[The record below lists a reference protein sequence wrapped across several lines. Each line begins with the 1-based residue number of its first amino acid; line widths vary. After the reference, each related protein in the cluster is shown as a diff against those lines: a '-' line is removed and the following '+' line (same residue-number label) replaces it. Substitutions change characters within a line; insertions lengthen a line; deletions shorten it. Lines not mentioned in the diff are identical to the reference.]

1 MSKLIAAI
9 VASVFA
15 VSAASGF
22 AQGLNTTGAKKEPL
36 TTEQK
41 TEIRDR
47 VERLKAERAKAD
59 AAKATTTTPAAPKA
73 DAPKK
78 TSKAAKP
85 AKRVAKADTGK
96 AAKPAADTPAKA
108 KPKA

>member
-22 AQGLNTTGAKKEPL
+22 AQGTNTPGAKKEPL
-36 TTEQK
+36 TAEQK

-47 VERLKAERAKAD
+47 VERLKTERAKAD
-59 AAKATTTTPAAPKA
+59 AAKAAAPTKA
-73 DAPKK
+73 EAPKK
-78 TSKAAKP
+78 TSTVSKNT
-85 AKRVAKADTGK
+85 KRVAKAVP
-96 AAKPAADTPAKA
+96 AKPAVKKVA
-108 KPKA
+108 PKA

>member
-22 AQGLNTTGAKKEPL
+22 AQGTNTTGAKKEPL

-41 TEIRDR
+41 AEIRDR
-47 VERLKAERAKAD
+47 VERLKTERAKAEATK
-59 AAKATTTTPAAPKA
+59 AAPTPAKVDVPKKASKVTTTT
-73 DAPKK
+73 
-78 TSKAAKP
+78 
-85 AKRVAKADTGK
+85 KRVAKA
-96 AAKPAADTPAKA
+96 APAKPAVKKVA
-108 KPKA
+108 PKA

>member
-15 VSAASGF
+15 VGVASAQTTAPSGSP
-22 AQGLNTTGAKKEPL
+22 AGKREQL
-36 TTEQK
+36 TAEQK

-47 VERLKAERAKAD
+47 VERMKAD
-59 AAKATTTTPAAPKA
+59 RANAGIAKPATPAKA

-78 TSKAAKP
+78 TSKVTQK
-85 AKRVAKADTGK
+85 AKRVAIANK
-96 AAKPAADTPAKA
+96 AAAGKTVKKAKA
-108 KPKA
+108 KAKV

>member
-15 VSAASGF
+15 VGVASAQTTAPSGSP
-22 AQGLNTTGAKKEPL
+22 AGKREQL
-36 TTEQK
+36 TAEQK

-47 VERLKAERAKAD
+47 AERLKADRARAD
-59 AAKATTTTPAAPKA
+59 AAKATTPSKA

-78 TSKAAKP
+78 TSKVGKQAN
-85 AKRVAKADTGK
+85 RVAKAATGK
-96 AAKPAADTPAKA
+96 TVKKAKA
-108 KPKA
+108 KAKV